1 MWKIVAL
8 SAVALF
14 VLVGSP
20 IGDATAQTP
29 QPAAPT
35 TQPRAA
41 APSPTADKPAKIASP
56 RKRKT
61 QRASRHHR
69 RRHAAAFKCFGYEWR
84 PFPTR
89 DPKGYFYTPPG
100 GGIC

>member
-1 MWKIVAL
+1 MWKIIVSSAAAL
-8 SAVALF
+8 LTAVGIAASSAA
-14 VLVGSP
+14 
-20 IGDATAQTP
+20 AQTP
-29 QPAAPT
+29 QPPAPT

-41 APSPTADKPAKIASP
+41 APASRVDKPTRAARL
-56 RKRKT
+56 RKHKSRYV
-61 QRASRHHR
+61 SRHPK
-69 RRHAAAFKCFGYEWR
+69 RRHAAAFKCFGYQWR

>member
-8 SAVALF
+8 SAAALLVA
-14 VLVGSP
+14 VGSP
-20 IGDATAQTP
+20 IGGATAQTP
-29 QPAAPT
+29 QPPAPT

-41 APSPTADKPAKIASP
+41 APAPTAAKPAKIASP
-56 RKRKT
+56 RMRKT
-61 QRASRHHR
+61 RHASRHHKR
-69 RRHAAAFKCFGYEWR
+69 RYTAAIRCFGHEWR

-89 DPKGYFYTPPG
+89 DPKGYFYAPAG